1 MQIQTRRIKNL
12 GFPNFATKQKHF
24 KMKNKL
30 TYLIIATAFILTGSL
45 TSCSKVTDLLEIT
58 LEDFAYSVEV
68 PVEIETTKG
77 SGYAF
82 NGTGSFD
89 PNASPGDES
98 FGKIIKQVDLKS
110 ISIFVSSLTAS
121 SEVII
126 EDAVFVITDDE
137 TGKSLTFEITEPIT
151 IYFLTEFTIDPNTPN
166 FSVLVEILKDL
177 HPATISINGHI
188 NQNEIAL
195 TFMYSILADL
205 TLGV

>member
-1 MQIQTRRIKNL
+1 
-12 GFPNFATKQKHF
+12 
-24 KMKNKL
+24 MKKKL
-30 TYLIIATAFILTGSL
+30 TYLFIATAITLAGGL
-45 TSCSKVTDLLEIT
+45 TSCNKVTDLLEIT

-77 SGYAF
+77 SSYAF
-82 NGTGSFD
+82 SGTGPFD

-110 ISIFVSSLTAS
+110 ISIMVSELQAS
-121 SEVII
+121 SDVII

-151 IYFLTEFTIDPNTPN
+151 IYPFMEFTIDPSTPN
-166 FSVLVEILKDL
+166 FSVLADILKDL
-177 HPATISINGHI
+177 HPATISINGHV